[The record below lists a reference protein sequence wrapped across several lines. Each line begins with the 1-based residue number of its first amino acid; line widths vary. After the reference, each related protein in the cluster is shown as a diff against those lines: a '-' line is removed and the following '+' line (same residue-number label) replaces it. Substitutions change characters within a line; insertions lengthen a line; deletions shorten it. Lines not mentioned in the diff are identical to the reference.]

1 MKRRQTL
8 KLVGAAGASAS
19 VSGCSG
25 LLGDGDCGPGED
37 EIAALAEAVNATA
50 TGSTDERER
59 ASIAGKIQSSGDDVR
74 INDGTGAAKLVGLFG
89 GETER
94 TVREGDCTQVTGIPL
109 APEADSD
116 TDIRLLVEEL
126 GLAED

>member
-8 KLVGAAGASAS
+8 KFVGAAGVSAS
-19 VSGCSG
+19 MSGCSG
-25 LLGDGDCGPGED
+25 LLGGGGCGPGED
-37 EIAALAEAVNATA
+37 EIASLAEAVNATA
-50 TGSTDERER
+50 TATDDRER
-59 ASIAGKIQSSGDDVR
+59 ASVTGEIQSSGDDVR
-74 INDGTGAAKLVGLFG
+74 IDDGTGTATVVGLFG

-109 APEADSD
+109 APEGDSD
-116 TDIRLLVEEL
+116 ADIRLLVEEL